1 MAKVAL
7 IESKPSKTDFI
18 GHFDNSFEFDRY
30 SLASDPS
37 LKKVLKRDVD
47 IEIDIDSY
55 DWLILVGSESLKFFT
70 NVTSIMEYSGKV
82 VDKKFIPVINPA
94 MLAFKPEVKDLWE
107 DSKSNI
113 QKYVSGQ
120 LKVVEI
126 DENMAFGIQ
135 DSREASRFI
144 IEARDCESEYIALDS
159 ETTGLYPRDGH
170 MIGISLSFDGKK
182 GAYIDCDFIDA
193 TCEALLLSLIHI

>member
-1 MAKVAL
+1 MARVAL

-55 DWLILVGSESLKFFT
+55 DWIILVGSECLKFFT

-82 VDKKFIPVINPA
+82 VDKKFIPVINPS
-94 MLAFKPEVKDLWE
+94 MLAFKPEVRDLWE

-126 DENMAFGIQ
+126 DESMAFGIQ

-144 IEARDCESEYIALDS
+144 IE
-159 ETTGLYPRDGH
+159 PR
-170 MIGISLSFDGKK
+170 
-182 GAYIDCDFIDA
+182 
-193 TCEALLLSLIHI
+193 